1 MMIILYGYVFFF
13 YFIITFSIFLF
24 FTASIFICGYI
35 LYGYVFFFLVIITFS
50 YREDPLYLLYCVVS
64 RHSYC
69 EYLFLFEV
77 VQSAF
82 FDDGQQGPYYCTIII
97 TIIILQYY
105 TVCNFS
111 IVNSFI
117 FKHFIKYRQSS
128 GKFSLQFH
136 HFQHFQPKF

>member
-82 FDDGQQGPYYCTIII
+82 FDDGQQASRQQGPYCTIIIPSI

-117 FKHFIKYRQSS
+117 FKHFIKYRY
-128 GKFSLQFH
+128 SLQGNFH
-136 HFQHFQPKF
+136 

>member
-82 FDDGQQGPYYCTIII
+82 FDDGAASQQGPYCTIIIPSI

-117 FKHFIKYRQSS
+117 FKHFIKYRQSP
-128 GKFSLQFH
+128 GKFSLKFH
-136 HFQHFQPKF
+136 HF

>member
-1 MMIILYGYVFFF
+1 MRELI
-13 YFIITFSIFLF
+13 
-24 FTASIFICGYI
+24 
-35 LYGYVFFFLVIITFS
+35 YGYVFFFLVIITFS

-82 FDDGQQGPYYCTIII
+82 FDDGQQGPYLLIGTLHYYYQGL

-128 GKFSLQFH
+128 GKFSIKFH
-136 HFQHFQPKF
+136 